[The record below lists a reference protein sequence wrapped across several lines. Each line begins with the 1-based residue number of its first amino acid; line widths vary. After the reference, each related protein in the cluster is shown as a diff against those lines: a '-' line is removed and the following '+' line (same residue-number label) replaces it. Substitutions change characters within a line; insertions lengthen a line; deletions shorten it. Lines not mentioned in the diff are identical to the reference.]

1 MFRIIPRDTSFFDMF
16 AAMSNNLIDAAR
28 ALVELFADYRDVDA
42 KIEEIR
48 RIEHL
53 GDEMTHSIMRKL
65 NQTFITPFDR
75 EDIHTL
81 ASSLDDVVDFINAAC
96 ARILMYRI
104 TDPPSEAGTLAR
116 LILAQAEEL
125 GKAVSILQKSELVLA
140 HCVEIN
146 RLENEADQVSRVAI
160 ARLFE
165 GETDPITLIKMKELL
180 EFLETR
186 NRQGGRCRRR
196 TRNRRPEECL
206 KPCILRHH
214 RNRTGESGTFCCSS
228 SLYSVAL
235 DLRLPQR
242 ISRRRQQHRHR
253 RFHARAVSRSWPW
266 CGPPSSISSPPSSS
280 APPLPRRSARA

>member
-1 MFRIIPRDTSFFDMF
+1 MF

-28 ALVELFADYRDVDA
+28 ALVDLFADYRDVEA

-125 GKAVSILQKSELVLA
+125 GKAVSNLQKSELVLA
-140 HCVEIN
+140 RCVEIN

-165 GETDPITLIKMKELL
+165 HETDPITLIKIKELL
-180 EFLETR
+180 EFLETA
-186 NRQGGRCRRR
+186 
-196 TRNRRPEECL
+196 TDKAEDVADVLETVVL
-206 KPCILRHH
+206 K
-214 RNRTGESGTFCCSS
+214 N
-228 SLYSVAL
+228 A
-235 DLRLPQR
+235 
-242 ISRRRQQHRHR
+242 
-253 RFHARAVSRSWPW
+253 
-266 CGPPSSISSPPSSS
+266 
-280 APPLPRRSARA
+280 

>member
-28 ALVELFADYRDVDA
+28 ALVDLFADYRDVDA

-104 TDPPSEAGTLAR
+104 TDQPPEAGTLAR

-125 GKAVSILQKSELVLA
+125 GKAVANLQKSELVLA
-140 HCVEIN
+140 RCVEIN

-165 GETDPITLIKMKELL
+165 QETDPITLIKIKELL
-180 EFLETR
+180 EFLETA
-186 NRQGGRCRRR
+186 
-196 TRNRRPEECL
+196 TDKAEDVADVLETVVL
-206 KPCILRHH
+206 K
-214 RNRTGESGTFCCSS
+214 N
-228 SLYSVAL
+228 A
-235 DLRLPQR
+235 
-242 ISRRRQQHRHR
+242 
-253 RFHARAVSRSWPW
+253 
-266 CGPPSSISSPPSSS
+266 
-280 APPLPRRSARA
+280 